1 MTSSRGQRPQQHP
14 EQSEF
19 EDDDRDHGE
28 ADQQQRAD
36 RVQEAVRHRTEFV
49 PRTQAHMRLT
59 GDSGLRSSI
68 ATTRGA
74 ACVFPNDALAITSAN
89 GRRRR
94 QTAAAQTARKPS
106 GWT

>member
-49 PRTQAHMRLT
+49 PEDT
-59 GDSGLRSSI
+59 G
-68 ATTRGA
+68 
-74 ACVFPNDALAITSAN
+74 ACD
-89 GRRRR
+89 
-94 QTAAAQTARKPS
+94 
-106 GWT
+106 